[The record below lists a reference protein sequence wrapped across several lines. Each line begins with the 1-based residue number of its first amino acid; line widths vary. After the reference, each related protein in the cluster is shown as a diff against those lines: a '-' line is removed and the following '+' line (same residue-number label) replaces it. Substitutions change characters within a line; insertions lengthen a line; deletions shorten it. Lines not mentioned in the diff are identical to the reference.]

1 MLPQGTLM
9 DKRKKVYNKSCR
21 FSIPKTLKG
30 TNIHVTNVCLSDW
43 HLPIEASILKVL
55 KAL

>member
-1 MLPQGTLM
+1 M